1 MIPEPYGGKL
11 VENYLSESDASRLLN
26 KGLPRLNTLIEQV
39 YDAEKIA
46 IGAFSPLEGFMHQD
60 DYESVLNKNQL
71 SNGLPWTIPIILA
84 PPEGSV
90 DGYKAGD
97 ELLLNGIEGEPF
109 ALIRVEEKY
118 RIDKSEFAEKAYG
131 TRDIAHPNVLDLER
145 WGSTAIAGKVMLLK
159 RLNVPAIRYEFT
171 PGETRRIFEKNG
183 WKNVAAYQ
191 ARNPPHMA
199 HEFIQRM
206 TLERDDID
214 GLFIQPVIGKL
225 KKGDYKPEII
235 MKAYEA
241 FVKNYYREDR
251 VLLGSLSIA
260 MRYAG
265 PKAVLLYAIMR
276 RNYGCSHYIV
286 GRDQAG
292 VGNYYD
298 PYDGQRIFD
307 RYDIGVKPVKYDEV
321 FYCTKCGM
329 MVSSKVCPHDPQ
341 YHIDTSQTKI
351 RKLLVEGKQ
360 LPLEILRPEV
370 VQVLESGDVINQ

>member
-11 VENYLSESDASRLLN
+11 VENIMDENEADRTLKDS
-26 KGLPRLNTLIEQV
+26 LPRINAVLEQV

-46 IGAFSPLEGFMHQD
+46 IGAFSPIEKFMGSD
-60 DYESVLNKNQL
+60 DYEQIITKNQL
-71 SNGLPWTIPIILA
+71 SNGLPWTIPIILT
-84 PPEGSV
+84 PNENDISGLV
-90 DGYKAGD
+90 AGD
-97 ELLLNGIEGEPF
+97 EFLLNGLDNEPF
-109 ALIRVEEKY
+109 AHIKIEEKFK
-118 RIDKSEFAEKAYG
+118 IDKGKFAESVYG
-131 TRDIAHPNVLDLER
+131 TKDIAHPNVLDLQK
-145 WGSTAIAGKVMLLK
+145 WGEIAISGKVKLIK
-159 RLNVPAIRYEFT
+159 RLKIPAAQYELT
-171 PGETRRIFEKNG
+171 PKETRHIFEKNG

-225 KKGDYKPEII
+225 KRGDYKPEII
-235 MKAYEA
+235 MKAYEV
-241 FVKNYYREDR
+241 FVKNYYRSDR

-307 RYDIGVKPVKYDEV
+307 RYDVGVIPVKYDEV

-329 MVSSKVCPHDPQ
+329 MVSSKVCPHGPE

-351 RKLLVEGKQ
+351 RRLLAEGKQ

-370 VQVLESGDVINQ
+370 VQILESGDVINQ

>member
-11 VENYLSESDASRLLN
+11 VENIMSENEASRVLSEN
-26 KGLPRLNTLIEQV
+26 LPRVSTVLEQV

-46 IGAFSPLEGFMHQD
+46 IGAFSPIEGFMGSD
-60 DYESVLNKNQL
+60 DYNQVLEKNQL
-71 SNGLPWTIPIILA
+71 SNGLTWPIPIVLT
-84 PPEGSV
+84 PPESSEL
-90 DGYKAGD
+90 DAGD
-97 ELLLNGIEGEPF
+97 EFFLNGLDGQPF
-109 ALIRVEEKY
+109 ALMKIEEKY
-118 RIDKSEFAEKAYG
+118 KIDKGRFAEKAYG
-131 TRDIAHPNVLDLER
+131 TRDIAHPNVLDLQK
-145 WGSTAIAGKVMLLK
+145 WGEVAISGKVSLLK
-159 RLNVPAIRYEFT
+159 RLSVPAAQYEYT
-171 PGETRRIFEKNG
+171 PKDTRRIFEKNG

-235 MKAYEA
+235 MKAYEV

-292 VGNYYD
+292 VGSYYD

-307 RYDIGVKPVKYDEV
+307 RYDVGVKPVKYDEV

-329 MVSSKVCPHDPQ
+329 MVSSKVCPHGPE
-341 YHIDTSQTKI
+341 YHVDTSQTKI

-370 VQVLESGDVINQ
+370 AQILESGDVINQ

>member
-11 VENYLSESDASRLLN
+11 VENIMSENEASRVLSEN
-26 KGLPRLNTLIEQV
+26 LPRVSTVLEQV

-46 IGAFSPLEGFMHQD
+46 IGTFSPIEGFMGSD
-60 DYESVLNKNQL
+60 DYNQVLEKNQL
-71 SNGLPWTIPIILA
+71 SNGLTWPIPIVLT
-84 PPEGSV
+84 PPESSEL
-90 DGYKAGD
+90 DAGD
-97 ELLLNGIEGEPF
+97 EFFLNGLDGQPF
-109 ALIRVEEKY
+109 ALMKIEEKY
-118 RIDKSEFAEKAYG
+118 KIDKGRFAEKAYG
-131 TRDIAHPNVLDLER
+131 TRDIAHPNVLDLQK
-145 WGSTAIAGKVMLLK
+145 WGEVAISGKVSLLK
-159 RLNVPAIRYEFT
+159 RLSVPAAQYEYT
-171 PGETRRIFEKNG
+171 PKDTRRIFEKNG

-235 MKAYEA
+235 MKAYEV

-292 VGNYYD
+292 VGSYYD

-307 RYDIGVKPVKYDEV
+307 RYDVGVKPVKYDEV

-329 MVSSKVCPHDPQ
+329 MVSSKVCPHGPE
-341 YHIDTSQTKI
+341 YHVDTSQTKI

-370 VQVLESGDVINQ
+370 AQILESGDVINQ

>member
-1 MIPEPYGGKL
+1 MIPEPYGGRL
-11 VENYLSESDASRLLN
+11 VESIMDKKEVERVLDD
-26 KGLPRLNTLIEQV
+26 KLPRISAVPEQV

-46 IGAFSPLEGFMHQD
+46 TGAFSPIEGFMGSE
-60 DYESVLNKNQL
+60 DYDRVLDKNQL
-71 SNGLPWTIPIILA
+71 SSGLPWTIPIILT
-84 PPEGSV
+84 PNGSSMGSLV
-90 DGYKAGD
+90 AGD
-97 ELLLNGIEGEPF
+97 EFLLNGLDNEPF
-109 ALIRVEEKY
+109 VLIKIEEKY
-118 RIDKSEFAEKAYG
+118 KIDKGRFAERVYG
-131 TRDIAHPNVLDLER
+131 TRDIAHPNVLDLQK
-145 WGSTAIAGKVMLLK
+145 WGEIAISGRVKLLK
-159 RLNVPAIRYEFT
+159 KLRVPAAQYEFT
-171 PGETRRIFEKNG
+171 PRETRQIFQKNG

-235 MKAYEA
+235 MKAYEV
-241 FVKNYYREDR
+241 FVKNYYRDDR

-292 VGNYYD
+292 LGNYYD
-298 PYDGQRIFD
+298 PYEGQRIFD
-307 RYDIGVKPVKYDEV
+307 RYDIGIKPIKYDEV
-321 FYCTKCGM
+321 FCCTKCGM
-329 MVSSKVCPHDPQ
+329 MVSAKVCPHGPE

-370 VQVLESGDVINQ
+370 VQILESGDVINQ